1 MTRSHGSGNEAPD
14 DHGIFLWDLRV
25 HGLHDRGIP
34 GTRKESGTD
43 GHRDL
48 GFLRI
53 PDRVGLYG
61 LCVFSDDPV
70 PVSALQLFLVAH
82 GARGDPVFCTCVPEG
97 DGEDRGNA
105 ELTGGVEREMILV
118 WMAGRWVIERA

>member
-1 MTRSHGSGNEAPD
+1 M
-14 DHGIFLWDLRV
+14 
-25 HGLHDRGIP
+25 GLN
-34 GTRKESGTD
+34 
-43 GHRDL
+43 
-48 GFLRI
+48 
-53 PDRVGLYG
+53 G

-82 GARGDPVFCTCVPEG
+82 GDRGDPVFCTCVPEG

>member
-1 MTRSHGSGNEAPD
+1 MVSIAAAMSSSEYISDST
-14 DHGIFLWDLRV
+14 
-25 HGLHDRGIP
+25 
-34 GTRKESGTD
+34 
-43 GHRDL
+43 
-48 GFLRI
+48 
-53 PDRVGLYG
+53 

-82 GARGDPVFCTCVPEG
+82 GDRGDPVFCTCVPEG